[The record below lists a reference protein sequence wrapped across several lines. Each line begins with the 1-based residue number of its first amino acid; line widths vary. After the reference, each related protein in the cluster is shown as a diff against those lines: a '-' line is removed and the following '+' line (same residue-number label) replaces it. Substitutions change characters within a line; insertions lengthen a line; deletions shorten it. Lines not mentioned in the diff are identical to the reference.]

1 MKSIITLFIFT
12 LSLSV
17 FSQQGE
23 LNLDKGLMAKG
34 YDVVAYFQG
43 KATKGD
49 GKFETEYKGA
59 KYRFSSLDNLE
70 IFLKDS
76 EKYVP
81 AYGGYCAYA
90 MAKTGE
96 KVDINPKSFEVREG
110 KLYLFY
116 LTAFNNTYES
126 WLTENPKALV
136 AKANRNYD
144 KYEKLVV
151 N

>member
-1 MKSIITLFIFT
+1 
-12 LSLSV
+12 
-17 FSQQGE
+17 
-23 LNLDKGLMAKG
+23 
-34 YDVVAYFQG
+34 
-43 KATKGD
+43 
-49 GKFETEYKGA
+49 
-59 KYRFSSLDNLE
+59 
-70 IFLKDS
+70 
-76 EKYVP
+76 
-81 AYGGYCAYA
+81 

>member
-1 MKSIITLFIFT
+1 MKSFINLFIFM

-34 YDVVAYFQG
+34 YDVVAYLQG
-43 KATKGD
+43 KAIKGHS
-49 GKFETEYKGA
+49 KFETEYNGA

-70 IFLKDS
+70 KFQKDS
-76 EKYVP
+76 EKYIP

-116 LTAFNNTYES
+116 LTAFNNTYEL
-126 WLTENPKALV
+126 WLTENPKALI

-144 KYEKLVV
+144 KLIV